1 MPSQPSQPTVSSL
14 TVRTHETFIM
24 RQLQDCYNILSI
36 VEKTAS
42 TLNTEMFSLML
53 LTENC
58 HYNM

>member
-36 VEKTAS
+36 VEKTAP
-42 TLNTEMFSLML
+42 TLNTEMFSLL
-53 LTENC
+53 LRTENC